1 MTLLQS
7 WFCYRALCRFSV
19 VVLTVALAAPWT
31 LAVAELST
39 GSVQTLIFM
48 REEEKL
54 ARDVYLTLNEVWE
67 QPVFANIA
75 RSEQEHMDAMLAMLD
90 RYGLPDSATTVA
102 GIFNNSDLQSLY
114 DDLIRRGQQSVT
126 EALFAGAAIEEMDIL
141 DLQQALADEGLP
153 ADLRQSYENL
163 LAASGNHLRAFV
175 RNIENQGLVYE
186 AQFMTNEQL
195 TAVLSMPT
203 QRPGSNSGQI
213 GRGGNGGRWR

>member
-1 MTLLQS
+1 MTLLQPR
-7 WFCYRALCRFSV
+7 FRYRVLCRFSV
-19 VVLTVALAAPWT
+19 VVLTVALAAPWAF
-31 LAVAELST
+31 AVAGLST
-39 GSVQTLIFM
+39 ESVQTLIFM

-54 ARDVYLTLNEVWE
+54 ARDVYLTLSEVWE

-90 RYGLPDSATTVA
+90 RYGLPDPATTVV
-102 GIFNNSDLQSLY
+102 GVFNNSDLQSLY
-114 DDLIRRGQQSVT
+114 DDLIRRGQKSVT

-141 DLQQALADEGLP
+141 DLQQALADERLP
-153 ADLRQSYENL
+153 VDLRQSYENL

-203 QRPGSNSGQI
+203 QRPGSNSSQI